1 MRFFCMALAIVL
13 TWLSAPAQAKDLALV
28 IDQQDHRRLPDL
40 RQDSRM
46 RTMLVALEEAGFDV
60 TLAEDATVG
69 ELRAAAFALDAE
81 AHADVDRI
89 IVLVRGHL
97 VTNGLQ
103 TWVLGQGSATP
114 DRFDIGSKGLDLGLF
129 DQSLQQA
136 AGRAIIAIVDDPR
149 PLSNLSDL
157 TAGSANTPL
166 GQGITG
172 LTGDSAEVA
181 RSLDAL
187 LKDGTSTQQVSELEG
202 GARLSGFI
210 SRTVTFTQPSTAT
223 EPSSDFGEIAYW
235 SAVRDIGTPEALNAY
250 LGRYPN
256 GAFARDARRQLEAR
270 VQDREARV
278 KAAETAMGLNR
289 DRRRSIQRDLAL
301 IGYDPRGV
309 DGVFG
314 PATRRAIAAWQSDQ
328 GLETHGYL
336 DRDQLGLLQDTALRR
351 AAELE
356 EEARRRREIEDARD
370 RAFWQETGSRRT
382 ENGYR
387 RYLRSFP
394 DGIYADIAREE
405 IAAIEE
411 ERRAELNAQ
420 EREAWEIAQNANDIE
435 GYRQF
440 LSAFPN
446 GEFADVAKARIEELD
461 RDSENQEAARRFTA
475 IEQAVA
481 GNTAARLLIERRLS
495 DLGLKPGSIDG
506 RFTKETRRALR
517 RFQKARR
524 LEVTG
529 YVNQPTM
536 VQLLLGR

>member
-1 MRFFCMALAIVL
+1 MRFFCMALAIVF
-13 TWLSAPAQAKDLALV
+13 TWVSAPAQAKDLALV

-40 RQDSRM
+40 RRDSRM

-60 TLAEDATVG
+60 TLAEDATLG

-81 AHADVDRI
+81 AQAEVDRI

-97 VTNGLQ
+97 VTNGAQ

-114 DRFDIGSKGLDLGLF
+114 DRFDIGSKGLDLGLLE
-129 DQSLQQA
+129 QSLQQA
-136 AGRAIIAIVDDPR
+136 AGRAIIAIIDDPR

-157 TAGSANTPL
+157 AAGSANTPL

-172 LTGDSAEVA
+172 LKGDSAEVA
-181 RSLDAL
+181 RSLTAL

-210 SRTVTFTQPSTAT
+210 SRTVTFTQSTTAT
-223 EPSSDFGEIAYW
+223 EPSSDLGEIAYW

-256 GAFARDARRQLEAR
+256 GVFSRDARRQLEAR
-270 VQDREARV
+270 VQDREARI
-278 KAAETAMGLNR
+278 KAVETAMSLNR

-336 DRDQLGLLQDTALRR
+336 DRDQLGLLQETAIRR

-394 DGIYADIAREE
+394 DGIYADIARAE

-420 EREAWEIAQNANDIE
+420 EREAWDIAQNANDIE

-440 LSAFPN
+440 LSSFPN
-446 GEFADVAKARIEELD
+446 GEFADVAKARIEELN
-461 RDSENQEAARRFTA
+461 RDGEDQEAARRFAA

-495 DLGLKPGSIDG
+495 DLGLKPGTIDG